1 MYISLEK
8 TIRAMSIA
16 LDLAEISSSLD
27 ASIIKSNNGE
37 TYLEHTFLHHSKKV
51 AYISL
56 EIGKI
61 LNLTSSELEEL
72 YVTTLLHDIGAA
84 NNVIC
89 SHYASETVEAHCV
102 LGASITSH
110 FPIFSNIGD
119 AILYHH
125 ENYNGTGPMK
135 LKGDEIPIQ
144 SQIIH
149 LADLLELSYDE
160 KLPSFKQRDEIT
172 DIIKSLEGSTFST
185 NLISAFLKVSSKDI
199 FWFNIETIASMD
211 FILDNIAPSLDI
223 YIDLD
228 QFENIAVIF
237 SRIIDS
243 KSKFTASHSIGISE
257 LAYKVSSFVGYDEE
271 KCKKMRIAG
280 LLHDIG
286 KLAIPSSIL
295 DKNDSLTKDE
305 FAIIKSHVYYT
316 KIILDKIE
324 DITDIADWASN
335 HHEKLNGNGY
345 PRSLT
350 AEEISEEARI
360 IGVCDI
366 YQALTEDRPYRKG
379 LDNGKAF
386 SILDGMVTDNFIC
399 GKSVKLLK
407 EALNRQ

>member
-1 MYISLEK
+1 MCISLEK

-27 ASIIKSNNGE
+27 SDILKTNTGV
-37 TYLEHTFLHHSKKV
+37 TYSDHRFLHHSRRV

-56 EIGKI
+56 EIGYV
-61 LNLTSSELEEL
+61 LNLDSSELKEL

-89 SHYASETVEAHCV
+89 SHYSSESVEGHCF

-110 FPIFSNIGD
+110 FPVFSNIKD
-119 AILYHH
+119 VILYHH
-125 ENYNGTGPMK
+125 ENFDGTGPMK
-135 LKGDEIPIQ
+135 LKGEDIPIQ

-160 KLPSFKQRDEIT
+160 KRPSYSQRDSIT
-172 DIIKSLEGSTFST
+172 ETIKSLVGSTFSSD
-185 NLISAFLKVSSKDI
+185 LISAFLKVSSKDI
-199 FWFNIETIASMD
+199 FWFNLETIASMD
-211 FILDNIAPSLDI
+211 FILDNIAPGLDI
-223 YIDLD
+223 FINLE
-228 QFENIAVIF
+228 QFENIAEIF
-237 SRIIDS
+237 SKIIDS

-257 LAYKVSSFVGYDEE
+257 LAFKVSSFIGYDEE
-271 KCKKMRIAG
+271 KCKRMRIAG

-324 DITDIADWASN
+324 DIQDIAEWASN

-345 PRSLT
+345 PRALT
-350 AEEISEEARI
+350 EDEISEEARI

-366 YQALTEDRPYRKG
+366 YQALTENRPYRKG
-379 LDNGKAF
+379 LDQTKAF
-386 SILDGMVTDNFIC
+386 SILDGMVIDGFIC
-399 GKSVKLLK
+399 SKSVKLLK
-407 EALNRQ
+407 ETLNIY